1 RPPGA
6 RSLLGADRRRE
17 LLGLHLR
24 LPPDARADRGRGA
37 GDAGRPRR
45 AQPQHPGHVP
55 PAGEQGQRLPD
66 RPRGAAARRDVLG
79 RARDR
84 AAGRVAAGEHGPDR
98 RPDEGAARLLRHR
111 DHQGAAEA
119 PPRDR
124 GAPRRGRDASRRRHR
139 PPPGALGG
147 RRPAAGRA
155 LRRGLPRGAR
165 GPPRGGPRVRL
176 SAMRPILASSCA
188 RAATAAEARFRIGR
202 PIGGRS
208 ARVVAL
214 DGGAAGVVERVARER
229 WQGARFFTGAAVAA
243 EELADADLLL
253 MVATAGDGA
262 DAAAAL
268 ARACAERGI
277 MTAGLIVGEAAEAV
291 TALRPYA
298 RVLMV
303 TEDERDVA
311 EVLTALRA

>member
-1 RPPGA
+1 
-6 RSLLGADRRRE
+6 
-17 LLGLHLR
+17 
-24 LPPDARADRGRGA
+24 
-37 GDAGRPRR
+37 
-45 AQPQHPGHVP
+45 
-55 PAGEQGQRLPD
+55 
-66 RPRGAAARRDVLG
+66 
-79 RARDR
+79 
-84 AAGRVAAGEHGPDR
+84 
-98 RPDEGAARLLRHR
+98 
-111 DHQGAAEA
+111 
-119 PPRDR
+119 
-124 GAPRRGRDASRRRHR
+124 
-139 PPPGALGG
+139 
-147 RRPAAGRA
+147 
-155 LRRGLPRGAR
+155 
-165 GPPRGGPRVRL
+165 
-176 SAMRPILASSCA
+176 MRPILASSCA